1 MILKSI
7 RESLS
12 GFLTFIFAGALVCFS
27 CAGTDNTADDTIPLP
42 FPDERMS
49 EFYQIRV
56 DSSEFEW
63 FTDVKAAAS
72 SFINEMGFVEE
83 GVSTSDIVILGE
95 GLFHAKVEVELP
107 DKIMVLTMERPYK
120 HKGKNS
126 IWQVIEVEE
135 KEWPERKSE

>member
-1 MILKSI
+1 MNSI
-7 RESLS
+7 RELIS
-12 GFLTFIFAGALVCFS
+12 GILMLAFAGVLAWFGCKGV
-27 CAGTDNTADDTIPLP
+27 DNTADDKIPLP

-49 EFYQIRV
+49 KFYQSRV

-72 SFINEMGFVEE
+72 SFINEMGFVKD
-83 GVSTSDIVILGE
+83 GVSTTDIVILGE

-107 DKIMVLTMERPYK
+107 DRIMVLTMERPYK

-126 IWQVIEVEE
+126 IWQVIQVEE
-135 KEWPERKSE
+135 KEWPKRKSE

>member
-1 MILKSI
+1 M
-7 RESLS
+7 
-12 GFLTFIFAGALVCFS
+12 LTFAGSLAWFGCQGVENT
-27 CAGTDNTADDTIPLP
+27 TDDSIPLP

-49 EFYQIRV
+49 RFYQSRI

-63 FTDVKAAAS
+63 FIDVKAAAS
-72 SFINEMGFVEE
+72 SFINEMGFVKD
-83 GVSTSDIVILGE
+83 GVSTSDIIILGE

-126 IWQVIEVEE
+126 IWQVIQVEE
-135 KEWPERKSE
+135 KEWPKRKSE

>member
-1 MILKSI
+1 MKSI
-7 RESLS
+7 RELLS

-27 CAGTDNTADDTIPLP
+27 CTGTENEADDTIPLP
-42 FPDERMS
+42 FPDEGMS
-49 EFYQIRV
+49 EFYQSRV

-63 FTDVKAAAS
+63 FTDVRAAAS
-72 SFINEMGFVEE
+72 SFMNEMGFIEE
-83 GVSTSDIVILGE
+83 GISTSDIIILGE

-107 DKIMVLTMERPYK
+107 DMIMVLTMERPYK

-126 IWQVIEVEE
+126 IWQVIGVEE

>member
-1 MILKSI
+1 MKSI
-7 RESLS
+7 RELIS
-12 GFLTFIFAGALVCFS
+12 GILILTFAGVLAWFGCK
-27 CAGTDNTADDTIPLP
+27 GPDNTAEDKIPLP

-49 EFYQIRV
+49 KFYQSRV

-72 SFINEMGFVEE
+72 SFINEMGLVDG
-83 GVSTSDIVILGE
+83 GVSTTDVVILGE

-120 HKGKNS
+120 HKGKYS
-126 IWQVIEVEE
+126 IWQVIAVEE
-135 KEWPERKSE
+135 KEWPKRKSE

>member
-1 MILKSI
+1 MKSI
-7 RESLS
+7 RESFS
-12 GFLTFIFAGALVCFS
+12 GFLAFILAGALACFS

-49 EFYQIRV
+49 VFFQSRV

-63 FTDVKAAAS
+63 FTDVKATAS
-72 SFINEMGFVEE
+72 SFINEMGFVKD
-83 GVSTSDIVILGE
+83 GVSTTDVVILGE
-95 GLFHAKVEVELP
+95 GLFRAKVEVELP

>member
-1 MILKSI
+1 MILKSV
-7 RESLS
+7 RELFSRCLVI
-12 GFLTFIFAGALVCFS
+12 TFAGSLAWSGCES
-27 CAGTDNTADDTIPLP
+27 TDKTADLSIPLP

-49 EFYQIRV
+49 KFYQSRV

-72 SFINEMGFVEE
+72 SFINEMGF
-83 GVSTSDIVILGE
+83 GKDGISTTDVVILGE
-95 GLFHAKVEVELP
+95 GLFHARVEVELP

-120 HKGKNS
+120 QKGRNS

-135 KEWPERKSE
+135 KEWPKRKSK

>member
-1 MILKSI
+1 MKSI
-7 RESLS
+7 RELFSLCLM
-12 GFLTFIFAGALVCFS
+12 LTFAGALACFS

-49 EFYQIRV
+49 EFYQSRI

-72 SFINEMGFVEE
+72 SFINEMRFVND
-83 GVSTSDIVILGE
+83 GVSTSDIIILGE
-95 GLFHAKVEVELP
+95 GLFHARVEVELP

-126 IWQVIEVEE
+126 IWQVIGIEE
-135 KEWPERKSE
+135 KEWPKRKSE